1 MESRSYYLCFDRPC
15 SKYDFRIVGLRSF
28 PEEEL
33 NSGIEND
40 EEKKYGLVQAFKL
53 LVKNKY
59 YMMICGTYICS
70 SYTVL

>member
-1 MESRSYYLCFDRPC
+1 MIMFFEALIKTVSYTHLDVYKRQVKEL
-15 SKYDFRIVGLRSF
+15 

-59 YMMICGTYICS
+59 YRC
-70 SYTVL
+70 V